1 MLRAAGDHQAGRR
14 PGQPAQPGQT
24 GSVSGLAQL
33 QQAVRQHPVI
43 GVLYGVDSLPAL
55 LGSDCRAAVVANIDL
70 LLLPKALEVLT
81 QQGILSIVNIDSI
94 PGLAQDRGGVDYL
107 QALGAVGVVST
118 RGSLMQRIQHAKL
131 LAMQKV
137 FVTDRS
143 NLPRALDSVRTSH
156 PDLVQVMPGPVV
168 PRIDP
173 EDLRVFE
180 PFIVS
185 GFVTDENDVRA
196 ALTAGAIGVTSHSTE
211 LWAATRSP

>member
-1 MLRAAGDHQAGRR
+1 MLG
-14 PGQPAQPGQT
+14 
-24 GSVSGLAQL
+24 QL
-33 QQAVRQHPVI
+33 QEAVRRQPVI

-55 LGSDCRAAVVANIDL
+55 LASDCRATVVANIDL

-81 QQGILSIVNIDSI
+81 QQGIFSIVNIDSI

-107 QALGAVGVVST
+107 QALGAAGVVST
-118 RGSLMQRIQHAKL
+118 RGSLMQRIQHARL

-143 NLPRALDSVRTSH
+143 NLPRALDSVRASH

-168 PRIDP
+168 PRIEP

-185 GFVTDENDVRA
+185 GFVTDEADVRD
-196 ALTAGAIGVTSHSTE
+196 ALAPA
-211 LWAATRSP
+211 RSG